1 MAMTRGLQSHP
12 KFLVP
17 LGLMLLL
24 TACGG
29 GGGGSSTPQPTPNQP
44 PTADAGSDV
53 SQVIQPTPITLDGSA
68 SSDPENDQLEFQW
81 QVAEQPAEADI
92 ELSRPTEAMTEFQPA
107 VAGEY
112 VFELTVTDPDGLSST
127 DSVRVT
133 LTNNPPSATVAMFDH
148 HPLLGTAVTIDA
160 SASSDPDGH
169 ALTITWRL
177 VDLPELSRMPLSYEG
192 ATLSLLFDHHGT
204 FVLELQVSD
213 GYDTT
218 VVTLDPIEVVPYRQ
232 FELSHGAT
240 DAVFDPV
247 RERIIAVDGAFL
259 SIIDINGN
267 QTVLELP
274 TAAKAVD
281 VSPDGTEAAVA
292 HDGWVSHVDLQ
303 TVEVLATHAVPA
315 DLGDVVIDGY
325 GNAYC
330 YAADNSSDIYT
341 VVLATGARD
350 RLDYF
355 LSSLARA
362 KLHPSGGKIYEAT
375 HHEMQKHLIGPT
387 GIERHYEWAGHRSY
401 GGPCGDFWIG
411 VNGQA
416 LLTKCRYVLR
426 ATDDRDNDLV
436 ELMIIDGPGRVQ
448 HASASP
454 FGHQWLVIDQ
464 GDRDGSESVQVHDF
478 DTGTNI
484 DRFDLPYADEAS
496 SRRWLAKF
504 VFASQSSHAHY
515 VLGVDEGTDP
525 PSHALLVNADSEFSR
540 SNSAPTAAAP
550 RFTTAR
556 VADVVSL
563 DGSASEDPEQA
574 RLTYEWSLVSQ
585 PQESDANPSGMASD
599 TLEFT
604 PAVAG
609 VYEFELRV
617 NDGARTSPPAKAT
630 VNVYD
635 AGATLIHRLT
645 DPVTDAEYS
654 ASLHSLVYL
663 SGFDGKLHIL
673 DLDDWSER
681 TLALPELARR
691 VGLSPDGTVA
701 AVSHPNL
708 ASLVDLQS
716 AARVDEQA
724 YPADWGDIVLD
735 HDDRAHLIPHRD
747 QWVSIHSIEFDA
759 DRSSQV
765 SGPRADSQLRMHP
778 SRNWVYTADRG
789 LSPSDFGKFDLS
801 QFPTVTGSDS
811 PYHGNYPIRGNIWIS
826 EDGDRLLTAGGSS
839 FHASADPDVDMT
851 YAGSLPQHFPIQWA
865 DHSTERNEWAV
876 VTNDFENDFGEVSK
890 LAFYTDQHLNEV
902 SMHDLDRI
910 PTSHNSGAATSA
922 ARIFHTQDGSQVI
935 LILNGRG
942 LLNSFAVQVTDR

>member
-1 MAMTRGLQSHP
+1 MATAQWLQSHP
-12 KFLVP
+12 RFLVP

-29 GGGGSSTPQPTPNQP
+29 GGGGGAQQPPPNQP

-53 SQVIQPTPITLDGSA
+53 SQVIQPTPITLDGSG
-68 SSDPENDQLEFQW
+68 SSDPENDQLEFEW
-81 QVAEQPAEADI
+81 QVSEQPPESDV

-107 VAGEY
+107 VTGEY

-133 LTNNPPSATVAMFDH
+133 LTNNPPTATVAMFDH
-148 HPLLGTAVTIDA
+148 YPLLGTAITIDA

-177 VDLPELSRMPLSYEG
+177 VDRPELSRMPLSYEG
-192 ATLSLLFDHHGT
+192 STLSLLFDHHGSFT
-204 FVLELQVSD
+204 LELQVRD
-213 GYDTT
+213 GYDATI
-218 VVTLDPIEVVPYRQ
+218 VTLDPIEVVPYEQ
-232 FELSHGAT
+232 FELSHAAT

-247 RERIIAVDGAFL
+247 GERIVAVGGAFF
-259 SIIDINGN
+259 SIIGIDGS

-303 TVEVLATHAVPA
+303 AVEVLATHAVPA
-315 DLGDVVIDGY
+315 DLRDVVIDGH

-330 YAADNSSDIYT
+330 YAADSSTDIHT
-341 VVLATGARD
+341 VALATGARD
-350 RLDYF
+350 RLDQF
-355 LSSLARA
+355 LSSLARF
-362 KLHPSGGKIYEAT
+362 KLHPSGEKIYEAN
-375 HHEMQKHLIGPT
+375 HHEMRKHLIGPA
-387 GIERHYEWAGHRSY
+387 GIRRYYERVHRTPVD
-401 GGPCGDFWIG
+401 PCGDFWIG
-411 VNGQA
+411 FNGQA
-416 LLTKCRYVLR
+416 LLTKCRRVVR

-436 ELMIIDGPGRVQ
+436 QLMVVDGSGQVQ

-454 FGHQWLVIDQ
+454 FGRRWLVIGR
-464 GDRDGSESVQVHDF
+464 GDDDGSEFVEALDF
-478 DTGTNI
+478 DTGRSV
-484 DRFDLPYADEAS
+484 DRFDLPHADEEF

-515 VLGVDEGTDP
+515 VLGVDEGADP
-525 PSHALLVNADSEFSR
+525 PSHVLLVNADPEFSR
-540 SNSAPTAAAP
+540 TNSAPTAAAP

-556 VADVVSL
+556 AAEVVSL
-563 DGSASEDPEQA
+563 NGSASADPEQA

-585 PQESDANPSGMASD
+585 PQESDASPSGLASD

-609 VYEFELRV
+609 VYEFELKV
-617 NDGARTSPPAKAT
+617 NDGVRTSPPAKAT
-630 VNVYD
+630 VNVHGAD
-635 AGATLIHRLT
+635 ATLIHRLT

-654 ASLHSLVYL
+654 ASLHRLVYL

-673 DLDDWSER
+673 DLDDWSEH
-681 TLALPELARR
+681 TVALPELPRR
-691 VGLSPDGTVA
+691 VGLSPDGTMA
-701 AVSHPNL
+701 AISHPNL

-716 AARVDEQA
+716 ASRVDEQA
-724 YPADWGDIVLD
+724 YAAGWGDIVLD
-735 HDDRAHLIPHRD
+735 HDNRAHVIPFRD

-759 DRSSQV
+759 DRASQA
-765 SGPRADSQLRMHP
+765 GLPFANSQLRMHP
-778 SRNWVYTADRG
+778 SRNWIYFADRG
-789 LSPSDFGKFDLS
+789 LSPSDFGKYDLS
-801 QFPTVTGSDS
+801 DFPTITGGDS

-839 FHASADPDVDMT
+839 FYASADPDVDMT
-851 YAGSLPQHFPIQWA
+851 YAGSLPHHFPIQWA

-902 SMHDLDRI
+902 SMHDLARI
-910 PTSHNSGAATSA
+910 PTSHNGGGATSA

-935 LILNGRG
+935 LILTDSG
-942 LLNSFAVQVTDR
+942 LMDSFAVQILDR